1 MANRHPNAALD
12 RIPMELLL
20 ITTEDMDRETLKTLT
35 LVCKR
40 LRLVF
45 LPQTASRV
53 TVTGNVPQMTSRLV
67 SLLKDHPHSP
77 SGPMSQYV
85 KHVFFKPEP
94 SQMITPSLRI
104 PRLVGRFCRKATS
117 LQKVTVTTYDFYKV
131 LEAQAP
137 QIKRLAFVD
146 LREMPETG
154 TNPRLATRFLNN
166 VGINFK
172 KLECLVLGEF
182 LNPKFTWG
190 QHQFRKATDKMDS
203 NIMIMKVIMALKSMP
218 KLTRFAFLLSE
229 DTLGTRNY
237 CNEPGEWNPWSTAPW
252 ANPDGMSE
260 WYSKLVSNM
269 SSLLPRLEQLCIRA
283 QPSVYCH
290 GVRKPGE
297 PNMEVTWKTDQQE
310 IDVEF
315 ENFFA

>member
-53 TVTGNVPQMTSRLV
+53 TVTGNVPQMTSILV

-77 SGPMSQYV
+77 SGPI
-85 KHVFFKPEP
+85 HVFFKPEP

-117 LQKVTVTTYDFYKV
+117 LQKVTVTTYDFFKV

-146 LREMPETG
+146 LRGMPETG
-154 TNPRLATRFLNN
+154 PNPRLATRFLNN
-166 VGINFK
+166 VSINFK

-182 LNPKFTWG
+182 LN
-190 QHQFRKATDKMDS
+190 
-203 NIMIMKVIMALKSMP
+203 LK
-218 KLTRFAFLLSE
+218 
-229 DTLGTRNY
+229 
-237 CNEPGEWNPWSTAPW
+237 
-252 ANPDGMSE
+252 
-260 WYSKLVSNM
+260 
-269 SSLLPRLEQLCIRA
+269 
-283 QPSVYCH
+283 
-290 GVRKPGE
+290 
-297 PNMEVTWKTDQQE
+297 
-310 IDVEF
+310 
-315 ENFFA
+315 